1 MTDHLTEAVRRL
13 RQLQEDVERLKSGGD
28 EGQVRE
34 LRRVDDPVAVGDVV
48 VVGPDAD
55 VEDEVATKDA
65 VAVGPDADVVDGTD
79 TTESATSRLNDAE
92 TSDSSTTTDSAT
104 VTNIQT
110 ATPAV
115 CDFDN
120 ADKSDAG

>member
-28 EGQVRE
+28 QGQLRE
-34 LRRVDDPVAVGDVV
+34 LRRVDDPVAVGDPVT
-48 VVGPDAD
+48 VGPDVDVAD
-55 VEDEVATKDA
+55 ATATADDA
-65 VAVGPDADVVDGTD
+65 
-79 TTESATSRLNDAE
+79 SSRLNDAE
-92 TSDSSTTTDSAT
+92 ATDSTTTTDSAT
-104 VTNIQT
+104 VSNIQT

-115 CDFDN
+115 CDVDN